1 MNYISTRDKSNKV
14 KASFAIKEGLSKE
27 GGLFVP
33 EEFPKLTKEDFENLK
48 KIDYKKRA
56 AYVLK
61 MFLEEFSLSELEDFS
76 EKAYGNNKFPKSVTP
91 IHEYDENTNYL
102 ELWHGP
108 TCAFKDMALQML
120 PHLLTSSAKKTG
132 DDRIVTILVA
142 TSGDTGK
149 AALDGFADVEGSK
162 IIVFYPKDGVS
173 KIQKLQMITQKGN
186 NVFVSGINGNFDDAQ
201 SGVKAIF
208 TDKEFNELLN
218 EKGVVLS
225 SANSINWGRLAPQIV
240 YYISSYIDLVNT
252 GKINEGDKINVCVPT
267 GNFGNILAAYYAK
280 KMGLPINKLIC
291 ASNSNNI
298 LTDFLSTGIY
308 DRNRKFILT
317 MSPSMD
323 ILISSNLE
331 RYLYDIS
338 GGNDEYIA
346 KIMSDLAKDGKYE
359 VTNELKDIIKNDFFA
374 DFATEEE
381 TADMINEAFTKK
393 GYLMDTHTAVAG
405 KVIEKYRTK
414 TKDNTVTIVAST
426 ASPYKFNSSV
436 LKALGEDVNGKD
448 EFEQLKMLN
457 EKSGLE
463 IPESLSLLKETAP
476 RFTDFCEKENQKDVI
491 LDFLKK

>member
-1 MNYISTRDKSNKV
+1 MNYISTRNKSNRV

-33 EEFPKLTKEDFENLK
+33 ESFPSLSKKDFEILK
-48 KIDYKKRA
+48 KLDYKKRV
-56 AYVLK
+56 AYILK
-61 MFLEEFSLSELEDFS
+61 MFLDEFSLSELEDFS
-76 EKAYGNNKFPKSVTP
+76 EKAYGNEKFPKDVTP
-91 IHEYDENTNYL
+91 IHEYDDKTHYL

-120 PHLLTSSAKKTG
+120 PHLLIASAKKTG
-132 DDRIVTILVA
+132 DDRTVTILVA

-149 AALDGFADVEGSK
+149 AALDGFSDVEGSK

-218 EKGVVLS
+218 EKGIVLS

-240 YYISSYIDLVNT
+240 YYISSYIDLVNN
-252 GKINEGDKINVCVPT
+252 GKISEGDKINVCVPT

-280 KMGLPINKLIC
+280 KMGLPVNKLIC

-298 LTDFLSTGIY
+298 LTDFLTTGIY

-331 RYLYDIS
+331 RYLFDIS
-338 GGNDEYIA
+338 GEDDTYIS
-346 KIMSDLAKDGKYE
+346 KIMSDLSKNGKYE
-359 VTNELKDIIKNDFFA
+359 VTEELKNTIKNDFFA

-381 TADMINEAFTKK
+381 TKEMIKEAFTKK

-405 KVIEKYRTK
+405 KVIEKYRKK
-414 TKDNTVTIVAST
+414 TNNNTVTIVAST

-436 LKALGEDVNGKD
+436 LMALGEDVNGKD

-463 IPESLSLLKETAP
+463 IPESLSLLKETKP

-491 LDFLKK
+491 LDFLAK